1 MYNQRLYSLTYNI
14 NSIKNLL
21 IDELKDHIDN
31 IKIINPVLKN
41 INIIKRKDN
50 KISSNIVNL
59 KIYIRYI
66 IFLL

>member
-1 MYNQRLYSLTYNI
+1 MYNQLIYSKIYNI

-21 IDELKDHIDN
+21 ADELKVHIDN
-31 IKIINPVLKN
+31 TKIINPVLKN

-59 KIYIRYI
+59 KKYQQIYN
-66 IFLL
+66 